1 MIFAVIL
8 AGGIGSRMGESDT
21 PKQFLLL
28 HGKPIIICTLEKF
41 IINPRFD
48 KVLVLTP
55 EKWIEHTKDLINRHI
70 GINNNIVVLAG
81 GNTRNETIMNSICYI
96 ENEYSLDDNTI
107 VVTHDAVR
115 PFVTHRIIEE
125 NINSMKDHIAC
136 DTVVAATDTIIES
149 EDAKS
154 ISEIPDRRLMYQGQ
168 TPQTFKAKIWKGLYL
183 SMSDQEKD
191 TLTDAAKIF
200 VLKGFDVKLVRG
212 ENYNIKITYPQ
223 DLLTAQSLL
232 KL

>member
-8 AGGIGSRMGESDT
+8 AGGTGTRMGNVNT

-28 HGKPIIICTLEKF
+28 HNKPILICPLEKF
-41 IINPRFD
+41 IINTKFD

-55 EKWIEHTKDLINRHI
+55 ESWVEHTKDLINQHL
-70 GINNNIVVLAG
+70 GENDKIVVLVG
-81 GNTRNETIMNSICYI
+81 GETRNETIMNSICYI

-107 VVTHDAVR
+107 VVTHDSVR
-115 PFVTHRIIEE
+115 PFVTHRVIED
-125 NINSMKDHIAC
+125 NINAMNDHIAC

-149 EDAKS
+149 EDSKS

-168 TPQTFKAKIWKGLYL
+168 TPQTFKAKLWKELYL
-183 SMSDQEKD
+183 SLSDQEKD
-191 TLTDAAKIF
+191 ILTDAAKIF
-200 VLKGFDVKLVRG
+200 VLKGYEVKMIRG